1 MLFLWSVENLRVS
14 KVNLSEPPDN
24 DNFDALAQKT
34 MHELDKEETSTK
46 GKSNVGKERP
56 ISNEHPPQKSTLPSA
71 KRQAP
76 TTWTRP
82 APSASSSNLPRN
94 RLRHSKKDRIQS
106 KIISTAPQLGHPL
119 RFRDLGR
126 ERKKRGEVT

>member
-46 GKSNVGKERP
+46 GKSKVGKERP

-76 TTWTRP
+76 
-82 APSASSSNLPRN
+82 SANHMDSSRAKRQLKQIAKEP
-94 RLRHSKKDRIQS
+94 
-106 KIISTAPQLGHPL
+106 PQALQ
-119 RFRDLGR
+119 
-126 ERKKRGEVT
+126 KRQDTV

>member
-46 GKSNVGKERP
+46 GKSKVGKERP

-71 KRQAP
+71 NHMDSSRAKRQLKQLAKEP
-76 TTWTRP
+76 
-82 APSASSSNLPRN
+82 
-94 RLRHSKKDRIQS
+94 
-106 KIISTAPQLGHPL
+106 PQALQ
-119 RFRDLGR
+119 
-126 ERKKRGEVT
+126 KRQDTV